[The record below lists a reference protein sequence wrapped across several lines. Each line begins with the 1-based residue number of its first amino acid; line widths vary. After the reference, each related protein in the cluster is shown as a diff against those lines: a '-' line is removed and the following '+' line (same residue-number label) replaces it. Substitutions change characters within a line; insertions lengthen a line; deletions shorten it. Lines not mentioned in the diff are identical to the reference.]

1 MMTHNPFK
9 RTLVL
14 AFSICLS
21 LSSAL
26 IFPSVASAQ
35 AKKQMSAEERAR
47 DNLKKLRETTSLL
60 WINST
65 LRAFSYLKKDDVL
78 PKLLKIYK
86 KPPTTPRDH
95 IRYLTMTII
104 RQKYDQKNWMRRGS
118 YRRDKPSEK
127 ELKELLDFA
136 KKELT
141 KDPQGWGAFNAFYL
155 LSQHNKLD
163 KKLLGVP
170 HKDKSLIRRA
180 AMLEALGY
188 AHDEQLM
195 DIAKVLIPKSQK
207 IGNKYQK
214 AVLTE
219 ALAWAVSRYCA
230 RWYRPKP
237 APKKAIKKPVKK
249 PGDKAKAGDKPKAGG
264 KTTPPV
270 KAKPKV
276 PPKPIVKKPSPEEI
290 ARKKTATEIL
300 LLIID
305 LVDNRKLLERTR
317 RDISLALQYCF
328 GSKFA
333 YEDPESWK
341 AELLRKKTT
350 APKPDTTV
358 VRFMGIEDRGKRI
371 VFLLDASD
379 SMLNPLTE
387 AEKTALKK
395 LLPKASSK
403 KSVTRGTRPWD
414 NIETR
419 FDAARLH
426 LQHTLLNMS
435 SKVSFSVVL
444 FGNEAELLSVTP
456 GFMKAS
462 KRSAAVVMKEL
473 WDIKAGPSNTSR
485 PHGTLKGQTNI
496 YQAFALAFRIGKRGE
511 RKSAAPYVDKKLYF
525 EGAET
530 IYLLSDGKPTRD
542 GFTGQ
547 TPKMKTGGYWLEP
560 YEGEVTDPETGL
572 KRKIKRDKRIFV
584 KEQVRQY
591 THGIGP
597 YLQYDMLIGELA
609 RMNMFRK
616 VVIHVIGLGEA
627 DKLLPKRIAEIGR
640 GRWIHVSDQ

>member
-1 MMTHNPFK
+1 K
-9 RTLVL
+9 
-14 AFSICLS
+14 
-21 LSSAL
+21 
-26 IFPSVASAQ
+26 
-35 AKKQMSAEERAR
+35 
-47 DNLKKLRETTSLL
+47 
-60 WINST
+60 
-65 LRAFSYLKKDDVL
+65 
-78 PKLLKIYK
+78 
-86 KPPTTPRDH
+86 
-95 IRYLTMTII
+95 
-104 RQKYDQKNWMRRGS
+104 KNWLKSGY
-118 YRRDKPSEK
+118 YRRDKPSDQDLERLR
-127 ELKELLDFA
+127 EFLKKD
-136 KKELT
+136 LT
-141 KDPQGWGAFNAFYL
+141 KDPQGWGAFNSFYL
-155 LSQHNKLD
+155 LSQYKSLD
-163 KKLLGVP
+163 KKLLSIP

-188 AHDEQLM
+188 AQDDQLIE
-195 DIAKVLIPKSQK
+195 IAKVLIPKSQK

-214 AVLTE
+214 AIITE
-219 ALAWAVSRYCA
+219 SLAWAVARYCSQ
-230 RWYRPKP
+230 WYRPKP
-237 APKKAIKKPVKK
+237 VPKKPVKK
-249 PGDKAKAGDKPKAGG
+249 PVVG
-264 KTTPPV
+264 
-270 KAKPKV
+270 KAKPGDNAKPGDKV
-276 PPKPIVKKPSPEEI
+276 KPGDKKPVSVKPKPKIPAKPIVKKPSPEEI
-290 ARKKTATEIL
+290 ARKKSATEIL

-317 RDISLALQYCF
+317 RDLSLALQYCF

-350 APKPDTTV
+350 APKSDTTV

-379 SMLNPLTE
+379 SMLNPLTD
-387 AEKTALKK
+387 AEKKALEK

-444 FGNEAELLSVTP
+444 FGNDAELLSVTP

-462 KRSAAVVMKEL
+462 KRSASVVMKEL
-473 WDIKAGPSNTSR
+473 WDIKAGPSNTAR

-511 RKSAAPYVDKKLYF
+511 RKCAYPYVDKKLYF

-542 GFTGQ
+542 GFSGQ

-560 YEGEVTDPETGL
+560 YEGEITDPETGI

-584 KEQVRQY
+584 KEEVRQY

-597 YLQYDMLIGELA
+597 YNQYDLLIGEIA

>member
-1 MMTHNPFK
+1 M
-9 RTLVL
+9 
-14 AFSICLS
+14 SS
-21 LSSAL
+21 LTCSPAL
-26 IFPSVASAQ
+26 AQ
-35 AKKQMSAEERAR
+35 AKKMSHEQRTR
-47 DNLKKLRETTSLL
+47 DNLKKLKETTSLL

-65 LRAFSYLKKDDVL
+65 LRSFSFLKADDVL
-78 PKLLKIYK
+78 PTLRKIYK
-86 KPPTTPRDH
+86 KPPTTPKDH
-95 IRYLTMTII
+95 IRYLTMAII
-104 RQKYDQKNWMRRGS
+104 RQKYDQKNWLGRGA
-118 YRRDKPSEK
+118 YRRDKPNDK
-127 ELKELLDFA
+127 EIEELIEFA
-136 KKELT
+136 KKDLT

-155 LSQHNKLD
+155 LSQNKKLD
-163 KKLLGVP
+163 SDLLKIP
-170 HKDKSLIRRA
+170 HKDKSIIRRA
-180 AMLEALGY
+180 ALLEALGY
-188 AHDEQLM
+188 THDDHLVE
-195 DIAKVLIPKSQK
+195 IAKVLIPKSQK

-219 ALAWAVSRYCA
+219 ALAWAVARYCA
-230 RWYRPKP
+230 QWYRPKP
-237 APKKAIKKPVKK
+237 APPKVKKAPV
-249 PGDKAKAGDKPKAGG
+249 KPKAGAKPAG
-264 KTTPPV
+264 KKPPV
-270 KAKPKV
+270 KAPAKPV
-276 PPKPIVKKPSPEEI
+276 VKKPSKEEI
-290 ARKKTATEIL
+290 ARKKAGTEL
-300 LLIID
+300 LRLIID

-341 AELLRKKTT
+341 AELERKKTS
-350 APKPDTTV
+350 APKKAETTM

-379 SMLNPLTE
+379 SMLNPLTD
-387 AEKTALKK
+387 AEKKALKR
-395 LLPKASSK
+395 LLPKPSSK

-414 NIETR
+414 NIATR

-435 SKVSFSVVL
+435 SKVSFAVIL
-444 FGNEAELLSVTP
+444 FGNDAELLSVTP

-462 KRSAAVVMKEL
+462 KRSAGVVMKEL

-485 PHGTLKGQTNI
+485 PHGTLRGQTNI

-511 RKSAAPYVDKKLYF
+511 RPSAAPYVDKKLYF
-525 EGAET
+525 EGVET

-542 GFTGQ
+542 GFKGQ
-547 TPKMKTGGYWLEP
+547 TPKIKTGGYWLEP

-572 KRKIKRDKRIFV
+572 KRKIKRDKRVFV

-591 THGIGP
+591 THGTGP
-597 YLQYDMLIGELA
+597 YLQYDLLVSELA

-640 GRWIHVSDQ
+640 GKWIHVSDM